1 MDMDMDK
8 CTTWNFRIGNWKFR
22 IKCLSK
28 SSIGATNIEDWFVG
42 WIKQRGPIPDRGA
55 TVNAFAQDDH
65 RWSWEKPVAHGP
77 DDHVG
82 SHIDNY
88 IGP

>member
-28 SSIGATNIEDWFVG
+28 SSIGATNIED
-42 WIKQRGPIPDRGA
+42 
-55 TVNAFAQDDH
+55 
-65 RWSWEKPVAHGP
+65 
-77 DDHVG
+77 
-82 SHIDNY
+82 
-88 IGP
+88 